1 VRDAVTRV
9 DDGADLFPARLLRLV
24 VGDEPIQGVPDLLRP
39 DRELS
44 HCDSCFLD
52 LAGLLWL

>member
-1 VRDAVTRV
+1 
-9 DDGADLFPARLLRLV
+9 LV
-24 VGDEPIQGVPDLLRP
+24 LGDEPIQGVPDLLRP

-44 HCDSCFLD
+44 HCVSCFLD